1 MIGTIVLF
9 FVGLFFGHF
18 IPRVPWLILPRFKS
32 WNSQFP
38 QHPRPIPVD
47 EFLIQRVLHMR
58 LMHRLTWL
66 FVLIPLLFG
75 WASLKYGIVS
85 IGMGLWLASCWTLVN
100 KLVSEIGGHP
110 LYPYSLAEE
119 LQLIRNQN
127 QTDSACCDFP
137 LPVWQIESVKCSS
150 CQTVLME
157 RYRPDLGRPR
167 SDGRLKGLFRLLL
180 TDGYPVI
187 GRTPYVQSNI
197 EPKPTS
203 SEEE

>member
-1 MIGTIVLF
+1 
-9 FVGLFFGHF
+9 
-18 IPRVPWLILPRFKS
+18 
-32 WNSQFP
+32 
-38 QHPRPIPVD
+38 
-47 EFLIQRVLHMR
+47 MR

-66 FVLIPLLFG
+66 FILIPLLFG

-110 LYPYSLAEE
+110 LYPYALAEE

-167 SDGRLKGLFRLLL
+167 SDGRLEGSVSTSVNRWISGHWKDALCS
-180 TDGYPVI
+180 I
-187 GRTPYVQSNI
+187 KHRTKTNVF
-197 EPKPTS
+197 
-203 SEEE
+203 